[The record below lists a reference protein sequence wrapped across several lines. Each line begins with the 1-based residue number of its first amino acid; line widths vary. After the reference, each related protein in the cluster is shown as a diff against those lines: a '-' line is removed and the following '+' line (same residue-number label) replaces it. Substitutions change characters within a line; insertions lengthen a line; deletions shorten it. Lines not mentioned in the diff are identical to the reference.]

1 MARAGDR
8 RLSGSVTGQAAVLSE
23 LVAAHLDKTLKKT
36 GLSMGAFELLS
47 AVRGSPSAPQAELAA
62 NLGITPSSFCEAVQT
77 AIRKGLIE
85 QEGSDTDRR
94 AKRIVMT
101 RKGSRALEEA
111 LSALQEA
118 EGRATEGIPG
128 RSLQAAVEVLRQ
140 ASRNLSKEIPGS

>member
-8 RLSGSVTGQAAVLSE
+8 GLSGSVTGQAAVLSE
-23 LVAAHLDKTLKKT
+23 LVAAHLETTLKKT

-47 AVRGSPSAPQAELAA
+47 AVKGSPSVPQAELAA
-62 NLGITPSSFCEAVQT
+62 NLGITPSSFCEAVRT
-77 AIRKGLIE
+77 AMRKGLVE

-111 LSALQEA
+111 LTALQAA
-118 EGRATEGIPG
+118 EGRATEGIADS
-128 RSLQAAVEVLRQ
+128 RLAAAVEVLRQ
-140 ASRNLSKEIPGS
+140 ASKNLSKEIPAG